1 MHWHHNLKMKG
12 AFSMKFFNFDNP
24 VMQALTKLADLFIL
38 NLLFTLCCIPVVTIG
53 ASLTALYTVTLKAA
67 KNEESYIVSNFFRA
81 FKENFKISTL
91 SWLIMLAARIV
102 LFLDFRFSAFLPVS
116 YSQVIRVAAVS
127 FSIIYFLLMTYLFP
141 YIARFENTLKNSF
154 KNAFILSII
163 HLPYTFLFL
172 IIALLSIALTIFINF
187 QISGFL
193 WFVIGFSGI
202 AYVNSLFFRKIFSK
216 YE

>member
-1 MHWHHNLKMKG
+1 
-12 AFSMKFFNFDNP
+12 MKFFNFDNP

>member
-1 MHWHHNLKMKG
+1 
-12 AFSMKFFNFDNP
+12 MKFFNFDNP

-67 KNEESYIVSNFFRA
+67 KNEESYIVSSFFRA

-91 SWLIMLAARIV
+91 SWLIMLAAGIV